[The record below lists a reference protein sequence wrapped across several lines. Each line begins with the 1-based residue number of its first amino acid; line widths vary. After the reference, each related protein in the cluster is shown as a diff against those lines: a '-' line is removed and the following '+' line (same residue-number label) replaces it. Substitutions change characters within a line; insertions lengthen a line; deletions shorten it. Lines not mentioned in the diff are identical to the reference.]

1 MASTIATINGANE
14 SRKDSI
20 ENQYMNRDASLA
32 EQQLAA
38 EQRKANA
45 IAQAGAGLDKTL
57 NKGLDLFL
65 SPLKGK
71 GE

>member
-1 MASTIATINGANE
+1 
-14 SRKDSI
+14 
-20 ENQYMNRDASLA
+20 MNRDASLA

-45 IAQAGAGLDKTL
+45 IAQAGAGLDKTF